1 MVLIV
6 LLVFVPFGIAAV
18 VASVL
23 LAICEPKT
31 RLGAILCFGV
41 PAVAVL
47 SGVIAVGWSN
57 AAWLYPLFWPLVLR
71 ALGLACIGVIGAA
84 FAVAAF
90 RKRQLRSMHDVVAT
104 PTI

>member
-6 LLVFVPFGIAAV
+6 LLIVVPFGVVLFAART
-18 VASVL
+18 L
-23 LAICEPKT
+23 LAIREPKT
-31 RLGAILCFGV
+31 RLGAVICFTA

-47 SGVIAVGWSN
+47 CAVTALGWSN
-57 AAWLYPLFWPLVLR
+57 AHWLYPLFWPLVLR
-71 ALGLACIGVIGAA
+71 ALGLACVGIIGAG

-90 RKRQLRSMHDVVAT
+90 RKKQLRSMHNAVVT